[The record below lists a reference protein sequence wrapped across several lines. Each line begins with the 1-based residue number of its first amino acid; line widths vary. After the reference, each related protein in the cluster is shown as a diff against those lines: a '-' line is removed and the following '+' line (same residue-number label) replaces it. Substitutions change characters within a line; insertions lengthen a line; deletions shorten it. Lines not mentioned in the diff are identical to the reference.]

1 MEGSM
6 DSKSKA
12 DLLPLAGPTVSGLI
26 VKNEIPNLSSID
38 SSLDNYQI
46 VKEIREL
53 SMDLF
58 SYVPPYSPKE
68 YKRVENLANQIKE
81 SGWISPLIVVEDTK
95 GFYILEGAHRFD
107 ALNILEIKSFPALVI
122 KDLSSLN
129 EESD

>member
-1 MEGSM
+1 MNFKK
-6 DSKSKA
+6 SKS
-12 DLLPLAGPTVSGLI
+12 DLLPLAGNSVNGLV
-26 VKNEIPNLSSID
+26 VKNEVPNLSSID

-46 VKEIREL
+46 VKEIRKL

-58 SYVPPYSPKE
+58 SYVPPYSPQE

-81 SGWISPLIVVEDTK
+81 SGWISPLIVVEDNK
-95 GFYILEGAHRFD
+95 GFYVLEGGHRFD
-107 ALNILEIKSFPALVI
+107 ALNMLEIKNFPALVV